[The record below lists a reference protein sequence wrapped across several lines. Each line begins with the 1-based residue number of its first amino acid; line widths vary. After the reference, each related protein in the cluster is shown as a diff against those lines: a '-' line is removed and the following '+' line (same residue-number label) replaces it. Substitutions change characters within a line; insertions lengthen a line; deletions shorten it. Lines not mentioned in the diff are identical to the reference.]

1 MAKKYCN
8 MAPCLQKILLY
19 SDVPHAGSPTTTSSL
34 GLWPIISPC
43 WQVTALQ
50 RSFLLNIFLWFCVLG
65 FAILDLLLVYVAEL
79 QDPKKT
85 SKSIKSKKASDSL
98 RIKLLRKSSAPSST
112 PPNPNLYRRWPILFF
127 LNRWQILLFSARDST
142 ALSHKTRWLY
152 SWRRTWP
159 PAWSTS
165 LCPRSPPPPSPPLPF
180 SPSTWEFWHLG
191 PFSFGVTRLC
201 SSFGSDSLQT
211 NVPKSLMWEVMH
223 TQSFFEL
230 FDNKIGHCFK

>member
-1 MAKKYCN
+1 MLQVLQFLTSFWCTLRNSKTQRKLPSRSNRKKPRTAWESNCWGSHLHRRLRHQIQT
-8 MAPCLQKILLY
+8 CI
-19 SDVPHAGSPTTTSSL
+19 AGD
-34 GLWPIISPC
+34 
-43 WQVTALQ
+43 Q
-50 RSFLLNIFLWFCVLG
+50 SFFSW
-65 FAILDLLLVYVAEL
+65 
-79 QDPKKT
+79 
-85 SKSIKSKKASDSL
+85 
-98 RIKLLRKSSAPSST
+98 T
-112 PPNPNLYRRWPILFF
+112 P
-127 LNRWQILLFSARDST
+127 WQILLFSARDST
-142 ALSHKTRWLY
+142 ALSHKTRWLS

-180 SPSTWEFWHLG
+180 SPSTWGFWHLG

-211 NVPKSLMWEVMH
+211 YVPKNFMWEVMH